1 MSAMKNA
8 FYGAHD
14 ELATYTRGERDDLAR
29 LAIASAGVG
38 QAITACDVAGTVHAR
53 LQHRANDRPGG
64 WTRPHLSACF
74 VDERVRHV
82 GHLDWN
88 RGPIPHPA
96 AS

>member
-8 FYGAHD
+8 FYGAYD
-14 ELATYTRGERDDLAR
+14 ELATLTRSERDDLAR

-38 QAITACDVAGTVHAR
+38 QAITARDVAGTVHAR
-53 LQHRANDRPGG
+53 LQHRASARPGG
-64 WTRPHLSACF
+64 WTQPHLSACF
-74 VDERVRHV
+74 RDERDRHV

-96 AS
+96 AP